1 MLSPREIQ
9 STNPIKFETHEID
22 ESFQKTGKYIKDTFI
37 IEKLPDFDQYRQE
50 EEFVPAEEDY
60 VFALQNKDSKNPFL
74 GIINF
79 HFKREG
85 YCLNTYSNGDI
96 YFGYYNND
104 LRHKQGIYSFKPTKK
119 ENNILSQFY
128 YGQWQK
134 DLINGKGIYLW
145 LKENEGTLPFSNFDN
160 SNFEAFVGNSVEGK
174 FKKGALLSKNGKN
187 NFIYYGEF
195 SDEGKK
201 EGNKCFYFCTNLEKL
216 CYGTFKDGE
225 FIEWYVGSFNNKGKL
240 TDLIIYKKEEGK
252 NPEGEKIKLKGEEK
266 ISNILTKIREVI
278 VSQDYFKMIYDEFGV
293 ILKFRDEKMKDIEV
307 LTTDEYANIMKC
319 FNFDK
324 ITLCEDIEKKVG
336 I

>member
-225 FIEWYVGSFNNKGKL
+225 FIEGYVGSFNNKGKL

>member
-225 FIEWYVGSFNNKGKL
+225 FIEGYVGSFNNKGKL

-278 VSQDYFKMIYDEFGV
+278 LSQDYFKMIYDEFGV